1 MTRVMLVYTILLL
14 LPFIIF
20 GGWRWLIKGV
30 RKPGEIMSDA
40 PILALL
46 LLGIIFV
53 GAGLYFLAS
62 KDQTGIEGRYQPPI
76 LKDGKIQPGY
86 FEKSSLPSN

>member
-1 MTRVMLVYTILLL
+1 MTRVMLVYTLLLL

-30 RKPGEIMSDA
+30 RGHREIMSDA
-40 PILALL
+40 PILVLL
-46 LLGIIFV
+46 LLGISFV

-62 KDQTGIEGRYQPPI
+62 KEQTGVEGRYTPPMI
-76 LKDGKIQPGY
+76 KDGKIEPGH
-86 FEKSSLPSN
+86 FEKSSLLPN